1 MAIDKADWHWDSAE
15 KTYRKK
21 HNITGEL
28 TEEQIEKIWLYASNH
43 IGLFI
48 KWVINNNFQGEDADA
63 EDCQK
68 VRDVYKRQ
76 V

>member
-28 TEEQIEKIWLYASNH
+28 TEEQIKTFGCMLQIISAYLSN
-43 IGLFI
+43 G
-48 KWVINNNFQGEDADA
+48 
-63 EDCQK
+63 
-68 VRDVYKRQ
+68 
-76 V
+76 